1 MSDDKSRG
9 AALAGPG
16 ENEIREVIEGRAA
29 TLETGDVKALLAY
42 YAPHVVEFSLA
53 PPLRQQTDA
62 QDPEPME
69 RWMATFEAP
78 PKRAVTELEIAVGS
92 DVAYATS
99 LDCLTATPKGMPDSF
114 HLWYRVTLGLRR
126 IDGRWLIT
134 HEHES
139 VPFAMDGSFRA
150 SIDLQP

>member
-1 MSDDKSRG
+1 MSDDQ
-9 AALAGPG
+9 
-16 ENEIREVIEGRAA
+16 NQIREIIEGRAA
-29 TLETGDVKALLAY
+29 TLQTGDVKALLAY
-42 YAPHVVEFSLA
+42 YAPQVVEFSLA

-62 QDPEPME
+62 HDPEPVE

-78 PKRAVTELEIAVGS
+78 PRREVTELEIAVGG

-99 LDCLTATPKGMPDSF
+99 IDCLTATPKGAPASF
-114 HLWYRVTLGLRR
+114 SLWYRATVGLRK

-139 VPFAMDGSFRA
+139 VPFEMDGSFRA
-150 SIDLQP
+150 SVDLKP

>member
-1 MSDDKSRG
+1 MSDDK
-9 AALAGPG
+9 
-16 ENEIREVIEGRAA
+16 NEIRRVIEGRAA
-29 TLETGDVKALLAY
+29 TLQTGDVKALLAY
-42 YAPHVVEFSLA
+42 DAPRVVKFSLA

-62 QDPEPME
+62 QDPEPVE

-78 PKRAVTELEIAVGS
+78 PRREVTDLEIEAAG

-114 HLWYRVTLGLRR
+114 SLWYRVTLGLRKV
-126 IDGRWLIT
+126 DGQWLIT

-139 VPFAMDGSFRA
+139 VPFEMDGSFKA
-150 SIDLQP
+150 SIDLKP